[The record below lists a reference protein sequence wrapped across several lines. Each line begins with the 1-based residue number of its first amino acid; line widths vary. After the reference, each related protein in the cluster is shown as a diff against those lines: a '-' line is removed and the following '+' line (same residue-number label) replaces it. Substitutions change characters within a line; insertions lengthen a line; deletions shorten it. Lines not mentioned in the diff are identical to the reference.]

1 MMHYVCIE
9 NNKIVSILNYAPNV
23 PNSVSLVQITDAEH
37 LQLQAETHYFDL
49 ATKTVKPVA
58 ASVINQ
64 KQIDQQNALEKDFL
78 SNTDWKVLRHL
89 RQKTLGIPTS
99 LTEEE
104 YLALERQRQAAAQRI
119 I

>member
-9 NNKIVSILNYAPNV
+9 NNKIVSILNYEPNV

-37 LQLQAETHYFDL
+37 LQLQAETHY
-49 ATKTVKPVA
+49 
-58 ASVINQ
+58 SVITQ
-64 KQIDQQNALEKDFL
+64 KQQELQNIIEKDFL
-78 SNTDWKVLRHL
+78 SSTDWKVLRHI
-89 RQKTLGIPTS
+89 RQTALGIATS

>member
-1 MMHYVCIE
+1 MHYVCIE
-9 NNKIVSILNYAPNV
+9 NNKIVSILNYEPNV

-37 LQLQAETHYFDL
+37 LQLQAETHYFDIQ
-49 ATKTVKPVA
+49 TRTVKPVA
-58 ASVINQ
+58 ASVITQ
-64 KQIDQQNALEKDFL
+64 KQQELQNIIEKDFL
-78 SNTDWKVLRHL
+78 SSTDWKVLRHI
-89 RQKTLGIPTS
+89 RQTALGIATS